1 MPIKNTT
8 ILSETKRA
16 IAENKVIKIAAGGNG
31 LALYISKVGGRSW
44 IYQYKYLGKG
54 QTLTLGKYPFVS
66 ELDAIG
72 LLVKARADLAKGLNP
87 AAVKRDSKKAME
99 RDELRSEHRIH
110 PDIYMNEI
118 LLTLR
123 RIDSVLPLIL
133 NKLDLKPRTTL
144 KPR

>member
-1 MPIKNTT
+1 MPIKNAT

-16 IAENKVIKIAAGGNG
+16 IDIGKLVKIGAGKGLTLVISAVGN
-31 LALYISKVGGRSW
+31 RSW
-44 IYQYKYLGKG
+44 QYRFEFLGKA
-54 QTLTLGKYPFVS
+54 QTLTFGKYPEMT